1 MASPAPA
8 PPPAA
13 LSHPTYD
20 YVIVGAGSAGCAL
33 AARLTESGKYRVL
46 LLEAGE
52 DDRWI
57 WISIPTGVAKIVVGD
72 RALWRYTT
80 QASAG
85 LNGRSLF
92 WPRGK
97 LLGGTAS
104 INGMFWVHGD
114 PLEYN
119 RWRDELGNP
128 GWGYDEVAPY
138 FRRMEAYAKGDPAVR
153 GREGPLTITE
163 HSPRDPLT
171 DTFLKACAQAGIEET
186 PDYNSGA
193 YLGGGLMQ
201 FSTRKGLRWA
211 VREGY
216 LRPAMRRANLA
227 VVTRAQA
234 TRILIEGEEGN
245 TQTRTQTGTQTRQ
258 RATGVEYRVGGRS
271 FTVGAAREVVIC
283 AGTIQTP
290 PLLEA
295 SGIGNR
301 AILQQHGIAP
311 RKHLPGVG
319 ENLRDHLHA
328 RLMVEV
334 QGLKTLNDILRSPWA
349 KTQMALRWLIRRDG
363 LMSVPGATAHAYV
376 RTEKHRTQP
385 DIKLQLHHLTSP
397 DERNPKKLVLDERP
411 GFSLGVVHQQP
422 ASRGS
427 IHLSSP
433 DPLAPPVITP
443 NYLSAEEDVQAFVRG
458 LRLARRVTQQPAFKP
473 YYVKELRP
481 GPGVESETELVQY
494 IRSSIFSSYHP
505 VGTARMGC
513 DDMAVV
519 DARLRVH
526 GIDGLRIA
534 DASVLPTIPASNT
547 NAAAILAGEKAA
559 DFMLEE
565 ARKSA

>member
-1 MASPAPA
+1 MPADPQA
-8 PPPAA
+8 G
-13 LSHPTYD
+13 LRSHPSFD

-33 AARLTESGKYRVL
+33 ASRLTASGKYRVAL
-46 LLEAGE
+46 IEAGE

-57 WISIPTGVAKIVVGD
+57 WVSIPTGVAKIMVGE
-72 RALWRYTT
+72 RAVWRYGT
-80 QASAG
+80 QPNAG
-85 LNGRSLF
+85 LNGRPLF

-119 RWRDELGNP
+119 RWRDELGLE
-128 GWGYDEVAPY
+128 GWGYDDVLPY
-138 FRRMEAYAKGDPAVR
+138 FKRMEAYRKGDPAVR
-153 GREGPLTITE
+153 GHDGPLTITE
-163 HSPRDPLT
+163 YSPRDPLT
-171 DTFLKACAQAGIEET
+171 DTFLKACAQAGIEEN
-186 PDYNSGA
+186 PDYNAGA
-193 YLGGGLMQ
+193 YLGGGPMQ
-201 FSTRKGLRWA
+201 FSTKRGLRWA

-216 LRPAMRRANLA
+216 LRPAMKRNNLT
-227 VVTRAQA
+227 V
-234 TRILIEGEEGN
+234 L
-245 TQTRTQTGTQTRQ
+245 TRTQVSRVIVEGEGENQ
-258 RATGVEYRVGGRS
+258 RAVAVEYQRPGERPMRILA
-271 FTVGAAREVVIC
+271 TREIVIC

-301 AILQQHGIAP
+301 ALLESLGIAV
-311 RKHLPGVG
+311 RAHLPGVG

-334 QGLKTLNDILRSPWA
+334 QGLDTLNNILVNPLKKA
-349 KTQMALRWLIRRDG
+349 QMALRWLFKRDG
-363 LMSVPGATAHAYV
+363 LMSVPGATAHAYC
-376 RTEKHRTQP
+376 RTEKHFTSP

-411 GFSLGVVHQQP
+411 GFSIGVVHQQP

-427 IHLSSP
+427 IHLGSP
-433 DPLAPPVITP
+433 DPYAPPTIVA
-443 NYLSAEEDVQAFVRG
+443 NYLSADEDVQAFVRG

-481 GPGVESETELVQY
+481 GPRVESEAEFVQY

-505 VGTARMGC
+505 VGTARMGN
-513 DDMAVV
+513 DEMAVV
-519 DARLRVH
+519 DAQLRVH
-526 GIDGLRIA
+526 GIDGLRVA

-559 DFMLEE
+559 EMMLEE
-565 ARKSA
+565 ARKPA

>member
-1 MASPAPA
+1 MAESPTQGLRSNPVF
-8 PPPAA
+8 
-13 LSHPTYD
+13 D

-33 AARLTESGKYRVL
+33 AARLTESGKYKVC

-57 WISIPTGVAKIVVGD
+57 WISIPTGVAKIVVGE

-80 QASAG
+80 QPNAG
-85 LNGRSLF
+85 LNGRPLF

-104 INGMFWVHGD
+104 INGMFWVHGN

-119 RWRDELGNP
+119 RWRDELGLE
-128 GWGYDEVAPY
+128 GWGYDEVLPY
-138 FRRMEAYAKGDPAVR
+138 FKRMEAYAKGDPAAR
-153 GREGPLTITE
+153 GHDGPLVITE
-163 HSPRDPLT
+163 HSPRDKLT

-186 PDYNSGA
+186 PDYNAGA

-216 LRPAMRRANLA
+216 LRPAMQRGNLT
-227 VVTRAQA
+227 VLPRTQA
-234 TRILIEGEEGN
+234 SRIVLEGEGEN
-245 TQTRTQTGTQTRQ
+245 V
-258 RATGVEYRVGGRS
+258 RAVAVEYQRQGERPMRI
-271 FTVGAAREVVIC
+271 GASREIVIC

-301 AILQQHGIAP
+301 ALLESLGIP
-311 RKHLPGVG
+311 VRKHLPGVG

-334 QGLKTLNDILRSPWA
+334 QGMDTLNNILRNPWLKT
-349 KTQMALRWLIRRDG
+349 KMALRWMLKRDG
-363 LMSVPGATAHAYV
+363 LMSVPGATAHAYC
-376 RTEKHRTQP
+376 RTEKHYTSP

-427 IHLSSP
+427 IHLASP
-433 DPLAPPVITP
+433 DPYSAPTITA
-443 NYLSAEEDVQAFVRG
+443 NYLSEEEDVQAFLRG

-481 GPGVESETELVQY
+481 GPLMESDSELTGY
-494 IRSSIFSSYHP
+494 IRSTIFSSYHP
-505 VGTARMGC
+505 VGTARMGA
-513 DDMAVV
+513 DAMAVV
-519 DARLRVH
+519 DAQLRVH
-526 GIDGLRIA
+526 GVAGLRVA

-565 ARKSA
+565 AKRG